1 MSCNA
6 CVFRSQLLEGKTETR
21 VRADSVEKAKLYYN
35 ICMNTSATDAAG
47 AAPLYEVTSSTNTD

>member
-1 MSCNA
+1 M
-6 CVFRSQLLEGKTETR
+6 FRSQLLEGKTETR

-35 ICMNTSATDAAG
+35 FCMNTSATDAAG